1 MLSMLICERFV
12 YYTLQS
18 KNLLLNARMHFLNG
32 TVSLPFFR
40 HVRRGETTKKGCVI
54 RSIFQVPTTHVSV
67 VLTNE
72 NEKGIG
78 DFKT

>member
-1 MLSMLICERFV
+1 
-12 YYTLQS
+12 
-18 KNLLLNARMHFLNG
+18 MHFLNG
-32 TVSLPFFR
+32 AVSLPFFR

-67 VLTNE
+67 VLTKE

-78 DFKT
+78 DLKTCQMIWAWEKGHQDARGAFS